1 MNQFVNDA
9 EVRRSFSILVSP
21 GKLSEVRIL
30 RKRPKNVY
38 SGIFR
43 TADDLLKALHKMDL
57 LNTNIYIVLNAIN
70 ESCAAMEQYGQFL
83 AGVETI
89 KDGDIDYYVW
99 FVIDI
104 DAIRKSGISSNNE
117 ELKGSFSVATTVYN
131 FLRENSWPEPV
142 KAISGNG
149 AHLLYKIAL
158 ANNDENKKL
167 LQDCLKVLDQ
177 FFSNEH
183 AEIDTTLATPA
194 HTIKLYGTLAQ
205 KGRNTEDRPHR
216 MSRIVYVPETIQPVD
231 KVKLE
236 WLAAQMPKTE
246 EPNRNHQQQ
255 QHSHNQIDV
264 EDFLRK
270 HGAGY
275 KPLPIRGGTKFV
287 LDVCPFN
294 SEHKAPD
301 ACVFQYADG
310 SLGFKCFHNSDRDK
324 TIKDFFLYYD
334 PEFYTKTERSDWQIE
349 TSWTRCT
356 NANRETVKLNIAKPA
371 ADEPVFLTAQDI
383 ISRHEPEA
391 EYLQTGIPGID
402 YNMKGLAK
410 GSVSCLSGLRA
421 SAKSTLLSQLML
433 MMINNNQT
441 VVAYSGELSA
451 KNFMKW
457 MFLQAAGKRHTVPS
471 QRYRNFYT
479 LDNDETE
486 KEIASWMQGHFYL
499 FNNAYGNKFAK
510 LAMMLKDQAETVHAD
525 CIVLDNLMAVDLGNN
540 VDKYDA
546 QTNFVWALKN
556 IAKITNTH
564 VIFVAHPRKTTGFL
578 RLNDIS
584 GSGNIGNIV
593 DAAFIIHR
601 NNEDFSKATAE
612 FFGKKKSHYIPEDC
626 TNVLEICKDRENGTQ
641 DFFIPLWYEPE
652 TKRLLPS
659 TDQNLHF
666 GWETM
671 FKQQI
676 PLMPEQDVF
685 YGYEDGEECTVL

>member
-1 MNQFVNDA
+1 MC
-9 EVRRSFSILVSP
+9 
-21 GKLSEVRIL
+21 KTIL
-30 RKRPKNVY
+30 RRN
-38 SGIFR
+38 GIPTDNDPATLQDR
-43 TADDLLKALHKMDL
+43 HSS
-57 LNTNIYIVLNAIN
+57 VLAIWQ
-70 ESCAAMEQYGQFL
+70 SVPAGQSIF
-83 AGVETI
+83 
-89 KDGDIDYYVW
+89 KQ
-99 FVIDI
+99 
-104 DAIRKSGISSNNE
+104 
-117 ELKGSFSVATTVYN
+117 
-131 FLRENSWPEPV
+131 
-142 KAISGNG
+142 GNG
-149 AHLLYKIAL
+149 AI
-158 ANNDENKKL
+158 
-167 LQDCLKVLDQ
+167 
-177 FFSNEH
+177 
-183 AEIDTTLATPA
+183 
-194 HTIKLYGTLAQ
+194 
-205 KGRNTEDRPHR
+205 
-216 MSRIVYVPETIQPVD
+216 
-231 KVKLE
+231 
-236 WLAAQMPKTE
+236 
-246 EPNRNHQQQ
+246 
-255 QHSHNQIDV
+255 
-264 EDFLRK
+264 
-270 HGAGY
+270 
-275 KPLPIRGGTKFV
+275 
-287 LDVCPFN
+287 
-294 SEHKAPD
+294 
-301 ACVFQYADG
+301 
-310 SLGFKCFHNSDRDK
+310 GFKCFHNSCADK
-324 TIKDFFLYYD
+324 TWRDVRLLYEPD
-334 PEFYTKTERSDWQIE
+334 AYTKTERSDWQIE

-356 NANRETVKLNIAKPA
+356 NANRGPVKLNIAKPA
-371 ADEPVFLTAQDI
+371 ENEPVFLTAQDI
-383 ISRHEPEA
+383 VSRHEPEA
-391 EYLQTGIPGID
+391 EYLATGIPGID

-451 KNFMKW
+451 KNFIKW

-510 LAMMLKDQAETVHAD
+510 LAMMLKDQAEIVHAD

-641 DFFIPLWYEPE
+641 DYFIPLWYEPE

-671 FKQQI
+671 YKQQI

>member
-1 MNQFVNDA
+1 MKFFD
-9 EVRRSFSILVSP
+9 EDKVRQAISVLVIP
-21 GKLSEVRIL
+21 GSVFEARYIPSRKKGAYSGYFQNADGLLKELSKQDL
-30 RKRPKNVY
+30 TGTNVY
-38 SGIFR
+38 I
-43 TADDLLKALHKMDL
+43 T
-57 LNTNIYIVLNAIN
+57 LNAVN
-70 ESCAAMEQYGQFL
+70 ESCTAMEQYGRFL
-83 AGVETI
+83 PGATAT
-89 KDGDIDYYVW
+89 KDDDIDHYSW
-99 FVIDI
+99 MFIDL
-104 DAIRKSGISSNNE
+104 DPKRKSGISSNKE
-117 ELKGSFSVATTVYN
+117 ELDKAFNLATKIYN
-131 FLRENSWPEPV
+131 YLREHNFPDPV

-149 AHLLYKIAL
+149 AHMLYKVAL
-158 ANNDENKKL
+158 ANNSDNVQLMK
-167 LQDCLKVLDQ
+167 DCLKALDLL
-177 FFSNEH
+177 FSNEDV
-183 AEIDTTLATPA
+183 EVDVTTAPPA
-194 HTIKLYGTLAQ
+194 HMVKLYGTLAQ
-205 KGRNTEDRPHR
+205 KGRNTEERPHR
-216 MSRIVYVPETIQPVD
+216 MSRIVKVPEQIQVVD
-231 KVKLE
+231 RAKLE
-236 WLAAQMPKTE
+236 WLTAQLPKTE

-255 QHSHNQIDV
+255 FHQQFDLDSW
-264 EDFLRK
+264 LRA
-270 HGAGY
+270 HGIGY
-275 KPLPIRGGTKFV
+275 KAQSFRGGTKYV

-301 ACVFQYADG
+301 ASIFKQG
-310 SLGFKCFHNSDRDK
+310 SGAIGFKCFHNSCADK
-324 TIKDFFLYYD
+324 TWRDVRLLYEPD
-334 PEFYTKTERSDWQIE
+334 AYTKTERSDWQIE

-356 NANRETVKLNIAKPA
+356 NANREPVKLNIAKPA
-371 ADEPVFLTAQDI
+371 ENEPVFLTAQDI
-383 ISRHEPEA
+383 VSRHEPEA
-391 EYLQTGIPGID
+391 EYLATGIPGID

-451 KNFMKW
+451 KNFIKW

-486 KEIASWMQGHFYL
+486 KEIASWMQGRFYL

-641 DFFIPLWYEPE
+641 DYFIPLWYEPE

-671 FKQQI
+671 YKQQI

>member
-1 MNQFVNDA
+1 M
-9 EVRRSFSILVSP
+9 
-21 GKLSEVRIL
+21 
-30 RKRPKNVY
+30 
-38 SGIFR
+38 
-43 TADDLLKALHKMDL
+43 
-57 LNTNIYIVLNAIN
+57 
-70 ESCAAMEQYGQFL
+70 
-83 AGVETI
+83 
-89 KDGDIDYYVW
+89 
-99 FVIDI
+99 
-104 DAIRKSGISSNNE
+104 
-117 ELKGSFSVATTVYN
+117 
-131 FLRENSWPEPV
+131 
-142 KAISGNG
+142 
-149 AHLLYKIAL
+149 LYKIAL
-158 ANNDENKKL
+158 ANNDENKQM
-167 LQDCLKVLDQ
+167 LQNCLKALDLM
-177 FFSNEH
+177 FSNEDV
-183 AEIDTTLATPA
+183 EVDVTTATPS

-205 KGRNTEDRPHR
+205 KGADTQERPHR
-216 MSRIVYVPETIQPVD
+216 MSRIVYVPDNLQVTD
-231 KVKLE
+231 KAKLE
-236 WLAAQMPKTE
+236 WLAAQLPKTE
-246 EPNRNHQQQ
+246 EPRQSKPYVQGPGSFDLENWMRA
-255 QHSHNQIDV
+255 
-264 EDFLRK
+264 
-270 HGAGY
+270 HGIGY
-275 KPLPIRGGTKFV
+275 KQVPWRDGAKYV

-301 ACVFQYADG
+301 SCVFQRTGGAI
-310 SLGFKCFHNSDRDK
+310 GFKCFHNSCAGRTWRDVRLMYEP
-324 TIKDFFLYYD
+324 DA
-334 PEFYTKTERSDWQIE
+334 YTKTERSDWQIE

-356 NANRETVKLNIAKPA
+356 NANREPVKLNIAKPA
-371 ADEPVFLTAQDI
+371 ENEPVFLTAQDI
-383 ISRHEPEA
+383 VSRHEPEA
-391 EYLQTGIPGID
+391 EYLATGIPGID

-451 KNFMKW
+451 KNFIKW

-479 LDNDETE
+479 LDNDETQ

-510 LAMMLKDQAETVHAD
+510 LALMLKEQAETVHAD

-659 TDQNLHF
+659 TDQNLHL

-671 FKQQI
+671 FKQQT

>member
-1 MNQFVNDA
+1 MKYFDEA
-9 EVRRSFSILVSP
+9 KVRQAISVLVIP
-21 GKLSEVRIL
+21 GSVFEVRII
-30 RKRPKNVY
+30 RKRPPAAFSGYFKN
-38 SGIFR
+38 
-43 TADDLLKALHKMDL
+43 ADDLLKELARQDL
-57 LNTNIYIVLNAIN
+57 NNTNVYITLNAVN
-70 ESCAAMEQYGQFL
+70 ESCAAMEQSGKFL
-83 AGVETI
+83 KGASAT
-89 KDGDIDYYVW
+89 KDDDIDYHSW
-99 FVIDI
+99 LFIDL
-104 DAIRKSGISSNNE
+104 DPKRKSGISSSKE
-117 ELKGSFSVATTVYN
+117 ELEKAFQMATKIYN
-131 FLRENSWPEPV
+131 FFREHNFPEPV

-158 ANNDENKKL
+158 ANNDENKQM
-167 LQDCLKVLDQ
+167 LQNCLKALDLM
-177 FFSNEH
+177 FSNEDV
-183 AEIDTTLATPA
+183 EVDVTTATPS

-205 KGRNTEDRPHR
+205 KGADTQERPHR
-216 MSRIVYVPETIQPVD
+216 MSRIVYVPDNLQVTD
-231 KVKLE
+231 KAKLE
-236 WLAAQMPKTE
+236 WLAAQLPKTE
-246 EPNRNHQQQ
+246 EPRQSKPYVQGPGSFDLENWMRA
-255 QHSHNQIDV
+255 
-264 EDFLRK
+264 
-270 HGAGY
+270 HGIGY
-275 KPLPIRGGTKFV
+275 KQVPWRDGAKYV

-301 ACVFQYADG
+301 SCVFQRTGGAI
-310 SLGFKCFHNSDRDK
+310 GFKCFHNSCAGRTWRDVRLMYEP
-324 TIKDFFLYYD
+324 DA
-334 PEFYTKTERSDWQIE
+334 YTKTERSDWQIE

-356 NANRETVKLNIAKPA
+356 NANREPVKLNIAKPA
-371 ADEPVFLTAQDI
+371 ENEPVFLTAQDI
-383 ISRHEPEA
+383 VSRHEPEA
-391 EYLQTGIPGID
+391 EYLATGIPGID

-451 KNFMKW
+451 KNFIKW

-479 LDNDETE
+479 LDNDETQ

-510 LAMMLKDQAETVHAD
+510 LALMLKEQAETVHAD

-659 TDQNLHF
+659 TDQNLHL

-671 FKQQI
+671 FKQ
-676 PLMPEQDVF
+676 PSKVYP
-685 YGYEDGEECTVL
+685 